1 MNTTHFLGWFLNK
14 QQAPS
19 YIINHRCKWEIID
32 ADQKQRLLPTPGRHH
47 VAFKA
52 RAEKKKK
59 LGPHSNAPRHHI
71 CFLGPGFVVCVFLPL
86 RCCRCCRAGVCSAA
100 RDRHQTAGAVTKS
113 PAVISSFSPF
123 GFRPPLA
130 LLATMFHFCGGAAPC
145 GERPDTTAL
154 CQRRKLARR
163 RPEILFLTF

>member
-59 LGPHSNAPRHHI
+59 TWSTFKRASSPHLFSWPWF
-71 CFLGPGFVVCVFLPL
+71 CCVCVFAVALLSLLPRGRL
-86 RCCRCCRAGVCSAA
+86 FRGEGPPSNGRRRHKEPGCDLFIQPVWLSAA
-100 RDRHQTAGAVTKS
+100 ARS
-113 PAVISSFSPF
+113 PCDHVS
-123 GFRPPLA
+123 
-130 LLATMFHFCGGAAPC
+130 LLW
-145 GERPDTTAL
+145 
-154 CQRRKLARR
+154 RRGTLR
-163 RPEILFLTF
+163 